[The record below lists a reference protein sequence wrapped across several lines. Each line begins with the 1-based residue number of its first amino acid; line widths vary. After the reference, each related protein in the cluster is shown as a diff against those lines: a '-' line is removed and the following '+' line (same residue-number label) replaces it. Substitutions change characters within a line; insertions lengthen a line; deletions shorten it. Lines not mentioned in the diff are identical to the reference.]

1 MSWILIGYL
10 FCYISLCL
18 SLSGIAASSS
28 EEGRLEIFSA
38 SGDEQLTGTE
48 VSDNRLFIRSTKG
61 VYVVEDG
68 GSVTSRF
75 TIVNSSVFQPYKN
88 LSNHV
93 LWCNTEMCSLR
104 STNDLRTSA
113 WTVSADIEAN
123 LQHSTLVN
131 VDDTTLALQT
141 GQTVHVQEG
150 SSTYLD
156 VLRYDFSFSSTDYT
170 NKPSTPPRIQLS
182 RSQRIQPRLCP
193 SKFIAQ
199 WHII

>member
-1 MSWILIGYL
+1 MKKNWRLFGYIS
-10 FCYISLCL
+10 CYISLCL

-28 EEGRLEIFSA
+28 EESRLEIFSVT
-38 SGDEQLTGTE
+38 GDEQFTGTE
-48 VSDNRLFIRSTKG
+48 VSDNRLFIRSTNG

-75 TIVNSSVFQPYKN
+75 TIANSRVFQPYKN

-104 STNDLRTSA
+104 STNDLGTSA

-123 LQHSTLVN
+123 LQHSTLVD

-141 GQTVHVQEG
+141 GQTVQEG
-150 SSTYLD
+150 SADVLD
-156 VLRYDFSFSSTDYT
+156 VLRYDFIFSSTDYT
-170 NKPSTPPRIQLS
+170 NMPTAITRIQQKGML
-182 RSQRIQPRLCP
+182 RAATRLCR
-193 SKFIAQ
+193 SKFICTQ
-199 WHII
+199 IYN

>member
-1 MSWILIGYL
+1 MSWRLIGYL
-10 FCYISLCL
+10 SCYILLCL

-28 EEGRLEIFSA
+28 EEGRLEIFSV
-38 SGDEQLTGTE
+38 SGEEQLTGTE
-48 VSDNRLFIRSTKG
+48 VSDNRLFIRSTNG

-75 TIVNSSVFQPYKN
+75 TIGNSRVFQPYKN

-104 STNDLRTSA
+104 STNNLGISA

-141 GQTVHVQEG
+141 GQTVPFQEG
-150 SSTYLD
+150 SSTNVLD

-170 NKPSTPPRIQLS
+170 NKPSTPPQIQLS
-182 RSQRIQPRLCP
+182 GSLRFRSRLCT
-193 SKFIAQ
+193 SKFI
-199 WHII
+199 